1 MLVAAGVAVATAAAA
16 AVTAAANALPLALV
30 RVLTNTVEQRTEHQ
44 VPLDQ
49 SLASRIRGV
58 SVANVRVL

>member
-1 MLVAAGVAVATAAAA
+1 MLVAAGVAVATAAA
-16 AVTAAANALPLALV
+16 AAANALPLALV

>member
-1 MLVAAGVAVATAAAA
+1 MLGAAGVAVATAAAA
-16 AVTAAANALPLALV
+16 ATAAANALPLALV

>member
-1 MLVAAGVAVATAAAA
+1 MLGAAGVAVATAAGAA
-16 AVTAAANALPLALV
+16 TAAANALPLALV